1 MSYVQT
7 MVYWFT
13 HNPLSATAVFFGVTV
28 VAVTL
33 YTYVHDYLRWGV
45 RIRN

>member
-13 HNPLSATAVFFGVTV
+13 HNPLSATAVFFVVTV

>member
-7 MVYWFT
+7 MAYWFT
-13 HNPLSATAVFFGVTV
+13 HHPLSATAVLFGVAV

-33 YTYVHDYLRWGV
+33 YTYVQDYRLLA
-45 RIRN
+45 NQE